1 MVSKALVFGIK
12 SLLSRLRVMQGAAV
26 SCKSVIL
33 LAAVDSPLPAA
44 S

>member
-1 MVSKALVFGIK
+1 MVSKALVFGIT
-12 SLLSRLRVMQGAAV
+12 SLFEQIADDAGS
-26 SCKSVIL
+26 KSVIL